1 MHPSLSTSYILP
13 AILLNPV
20 LFLHSLNTILS
31 RLLPPIVVASPTQP
45 PPYSKL
51 GPSAN
56 HPHLDIHAS
65 ETLCWCYTVLI
76 MIVQMIAFG
85 RISDLREKRRES
97 KRTKETRIIPI
108 RQSTS
113 QEGKQINGH
122 AKYPNDVSASP
133 NGREAHGNGNIE
145 PQLHDTDCP
154 STETDSE
161 SVETDRTTDSE
172 IIF

>member
-1 MHPSLSTSYILP
+1 MHPSLSTSYLLP

-31 RLLPPIVVASPTQP
+31 RVLPPTVVASPIQP

-76 MIVQMIAFG
+76 MIVQMIVFG
-85 RISDLREKRRES
+85 RINNLREKRRES
-97 KRTKETRIIPI
+97 KRTKETRLIPI
-108 RQSTS
+108 RQSMS
-113 QEGKQINGH
+113 KQGKQMNGH
-122 AKYPNDVSASP
+122 AHYPNGVSASP
-133 NGREAHGNGNIE
+133 NGREVHEIDNIQ
-145 PQLHDTDCP
+145 PQPQDKDCP
-154 STETDSE
+154 SSETDSE
-161 SVETDRTTDSE
+161 SAGTDRTTDSE
-172 IIF
+172 IIL